1 MNRDEDRLRESEM
14 DRGTNFEFT
23 EENLTEFIN
32 NILRIHQSPQARFWI
47 AVCPLKEHEN
57 NATWLGTKRSDR
69 RQAIK
74 DAIDHNA
81 TTGHHVG
88 VLGPFE

>member
-1 MNRDEDRLRESEM
+1 MNRDEERHPDLSPQ
-14 DRGTNFEFT
+14 RGTNFEFT

-32 NILRIHQSPQARFWI
+32 NILRIHQTPQARFWI
-47 AVCPLKEHEN
+47 AACPSREHDN

-81 TTGHHVG
+81 ATGHHVG
-88 VLGPFE
+88 VLGPIE